1 MNEKVLKIGQKLVC
15 TGKLEI
21 SEYEELI
28 DNRDDEITEFLKCEA
43 VKKRQEVY
51 ENTVFIRGLIE
62 ISNIC
67 KNDCLYCG
75 IRCSN
80 KECDRYRLTKEEILS
95 CCDEGYSL
103 GFRTFVMQGGE
114 DLHFTDDLLVDIISE
129 IKKKYPDCAVTLS
142 LGERTHESYKKLY
155 DAGADRYLLRHETAD
170 EEHYKKLHP
179 QKMSYKTRMECLKN
193 LKEIGFQTGCG
204 FMVGSPYQTTKTLAK
219 DLKFIEEFSPEMCG
233 IGPFIPHKATDF
245 RDFLS
250 GDVDLTC
257 YLLSIIRLIKPTI
270 LLPAT
275 TALGTAEQGGRE
287 KGILCG
293 ANVIMP
299 NLSPQ
304 SVRKKYELYNN
315 KLISG
320 NESAQEIENL
330 KNSMKNI
337 GYEIVTDRGDI
348 KEN

>member
-1 MNEKVLKIGQKLVC
+1 MNEKLLKIGQKLINS
-15 TGKLEI
+15 GSLEI
-21 SEYEELI
+21 AEYEYLI
-28 DNRDDEITEFLKCEA
+28 DNRNEEITEFLKNEA
-43 VKKRQEVY
+43 VKKRKEVY
-51 ENTVFIRGLIE
+51 GDSVFVRGLIE

-75 IRCSN
+75 IRASN
-80 KECDRYRLTKEEILS
+80 KECERYRLTKDEILS
-95 CCDEGYSL
+95 CCAEGYFL

-114 DLHFTDDLLVDIISE
+114 DSHFTDDLLVEIISE
-129 IKKKYPDCAVTLS
+129 IKKKHPDCAITLS
-142 LGERTHESYKKLY
+142 LGERTYESYKKLY

-170 EEHYKKLHP
+170 KEHYNKLHP
-179 QKMSYKTRMECLKN
+179 NKMSYENRMECLKN
-193 LKEIGFQTGCG
+193 LKKIGFQTGCG

-233 IGPFIPHKATDF
+233 IGPFIPHKATEF
-245 RDFLS
+245 RDYKA
-250 GDVDLTC
+250 GDVELTC
-257 YLLSIIRLIKPTI
+257 FLLSVIRLIKPNI

-275 TALGTAEQGGRE
+275 TALGSAEQGGRE

>member
-1 MNEKVLKIGQKLVC
+1 MNEKLLKIGQKLVC

-21 SEYEELI
+21 SEYEGLI

-114 DLHFTDDLLVDIISE
+114 DLHFTDDLLVDIIGE
-129 IKKKYPDCAVTLS
+129 IKKKYHDCAVTLS
-142 LGERTHESYKKLY
+142 LGERSYESYKKLY

-245 RDFLS
+245 RDFPS

-330 KNSMKNI
+330 KKSMKNI

>member
-1 MNEKVLKIGQKLVC
+1 MNEKLFEIGQKLID
-15 TGKLEI
+15 TGKLTTT
-21 SEYEELI
+21 EYKYLI
-28 DNRDDEITEFLKCEA
+28 DNRNEEITELLKNEA
-43 VKKRQEVY
+43 VKKRKEVY
-51 ENTVFIRGLIE
+51 GNTVFIRGLIE

-75 IRCSN
+75 IRASN

-114 DLHFTDDLLVDIISE
+114 DLHFIDEVLCDIIGE
-129 IKKKYPDCAVTLS
+129 IKKKYPDCAITLS
-142 LGERTHESYKKLY
+142 LGERSCESYKKLY

-170 EEHYKKLHP
+170 EEHYNKLHP
-179 QKMSYKTRMECLKN
+179 SKMSYKTRMECLKN
-193 LKEIGFQTGCG
+193 LKKIGFQTGCG
-204 FMVGSPYQTTKTLAK
+204 FMVGSPYQTTENLAK
-219 DLKFIEEFSPEMCG
+219 DLKFIEEFSPQMCG
-233 IGPFIPHKATDF
+233 IGPFIPHKATQFHDCP
-245 RDFLS
+245 S
-250 GDVDLTC
+250 GDVELTC

-275 TALGTAEQGGRE
+275 TALGSAEQGGRE

-299 NLSPQ
+299 NLSPH

-337 GYEIVTDRGDI
+337 GYKIVTDRGDI
-348 KEN
+348 KEK

>member
-1 MNEKVLKIGQKLVC
+1 MNENLLKIAEKLIS
-15 TGKLEI
+15 TGSL
-21 SEYEELI
+21 STTEYEFLI
-28 DNRDDEITEFLKCEA
+28 DNRNTEIAEILKNEA
-43 VKKRQEVY
+43 VKKRKEVY
-51 ENTVFIRGLIE
+51 GNTVFIRGLIE

-75 IRCSN
+75 IRASN
-80 KECDRYRLTKEEILS
+80 KSCDRYRLTKEEILS

-114 DLHFTDDLLVDIISE
+114 DLHFTDEILVDIVKS
-129 IKKKYPDCAVTLS
+129 IKEKYPDCAVTLS
-142 LGERTHESYKKLY
+142 LGERSRESYQKLY

-170 EEHYKKLHP
+170 EEHYSKLHP
-179 QKMSYKTRMECLKN
+179 NKMSYKTRMECLKN
-193 LKEIGFQTGCG
+193 LKEIGYQTGCG
-204 FMVGSPYQTTKTLAK
+204 FMVGSPYQTTENLAK

-233 IGPFIPHKATDF
+233 IGPFIPHVATEF
-245 RDFLS
+245 RDFSS
-250 GDVDLTC
+250 GDVELTC

-299 NLSPQ
+299 NLSPH